1 LQDWIEKKMLLNL
14 KFKKDYDRK
23 KERLERER

>member
-1 LQDWIEKKMLLNL
+1 LQDWIEKMLLNL

>member
-1 LQDWIEKKMLLNL
+1 VQDWIDKNAL
-14 KFKKDYDRK
+14 KLKLKKDYDRK